1 MYLHLGADC
10 MVKNSDIIAIFDMR
24 SEESTIAEEYIK
36 PYKDRYKIVDASYG
50 EEYSSCILTE
60 DTLYLSSISS
70 LTSSCNFKT
79 LINMRKC
86 ISIISQTEFD
96 LDKKTDN

>member
-24 SEESTIAEEYIK
+24 SEESTIADEYIK
-36 PYKDRYKIVDASYG
+36 PYKDRYKIVDASGG
-50 EEYSSCILTE
+50 EECSSCILTE

-70 LTSSCNFKT
+70 IT
-79 LINMRKC
+79 LKKRACEGFFASAVYINP
-86 ISIISQTEFD
+86 
-96 LDKKTDN
+96 